1 MAWANIAGSASFG
14 RFDSRGG
21 FVVLGGEVLTDV
33 TVVVKVEGR
42 VVVDAAFLSDVDE
55 AELTT
60 TRKTK
65 IPKMARSSNQPTLP
79 EEGFNATAPEGYD
92 PEGSDGPG
100 YGGYVGGCAGGPT
113 AMGGRL
119 AGLGCRGGFG

>member
-1 MAWANIAGSASFG
+1 M
-14 RFDSRGG
+14 
-21 FVVLGGEVLTDV
+21 LGGEVLTDV
-33 TVVVKVEGR
+33 TVVVKVEGLE
-42 VVVDAAFLSDVDE
+42 VVDAAFLSDVDE
-55 AELTT
+55 VELTT

-92 PEGSDGPG
+92 PEGAAEGSDGPG

-113 AMGGRL
+113 AIGGRFG
-119 AGLGCRGGFG
+119 GLGCRGGFG